1 MLQTGFVLGFFT
13 ALVLWG
19 SHSLYRWIKQR
30 RLQKEFDE
38 NWADKQPY
46 VQ

>member
-1 MLQTGFVLGFFT
+1 MLQTEFVLGFFT

-19 SHSLYRWIKQR
+19 SHSLYRRTKTKK
-30 RLQKEFDE
+30 LQKEFDE
-38 NWADKQPY
+38 NWTGKQPY